1 MKLEIK
7 KGMAVGPL
15 IHSEMVLTQRDSSA
29 PDFREEVLGERS
41 VLLADSDSLVMYGY
55 PALPRPKKVATG
67 GGIADSLF
75 PSRRQTFFDKEGD
88 PSIVLILIPPEETT
102 IRLEAETSS

>member
-29 PDFREEVLGERS
+29 PDFREEGGKICTTWGIRTLYLRRG
-41 VLLADSDSLVMYGY
+41 
-55 PALPRPKKVATG
+55 LPCDRDHKGKGLKP
-67 GGIADSLF
+67 LF
-75 PSRRQTFFDKEGD
+75 PQQE
-88 PSIVLILIPPEETT
+88 LYQ
-102 IRLEAETSS
+102 RLSKL

>member
-1 MKLEIK
+1 
-7 KGMAVGPL
+7 MAVGPL

-41 VLLADSDSLVMYGY
+41 VLLADSYSLVMYGY

-67 GGIADSLF
+67 SGIADSLF
-75 PSRRQTFFDKEGD
+75 PSSDPRRQTFFDKEGD

>member
-29 PDFREEVLGERS
+29 PDFREEGLGERS
-41 VLLADSDSLVMYGY
+41 VLLGVFVL
-55 PALPRPKKVATG
+55 
-67 GGIADSLF
+67 
-75 PSRRQTFFDKEGD
+75 
-88 PSIVLILIPPEETT
+88 SI
-102 IRLEAETSS
+102 

>member
-41 VLLADSDSLVMYGY
+41 VLLGVFVL
-55 PALPRPKKVATG
+55 
-67 GGIADSLF
+67 
-75 PSRRQTFFDKEGD
+75 
-88 PSIVLILIPPEETT
+88 SI
-102 IRLEAETSS
+102 

>member
-29 PDFREEVLGERS
+29 PDFREEGLGERS
-41 VLLADSDSLVMYGY
+41 VLLGVFVL
-55 PALPRPKKVATG
+55 
-67 GGIADSLF
+67 
-75 PSRRQTFFDKEGD
+75 
-88 PSIVLILIPPEETT
+88 SIVGGVSRVTEVTKAKDSNLFFHNRSC
-102 IRLEAETSS
+102 IRD

>member
-1 MKLEIK
+1 
-7 KGMAVGPL
+7 MAVGPL

-41 VLLADSDSLVMYGY
+41 VLLADSYSLVMYGY

-67 GGIADSLF
+67 SGIADSLF
-75 PSRRQTFFDKEGD
+75 PSSDPRRQTFFDKEGD
-88 PSIVLILIPPEETT
+88 LL
-102 IRLEAETSS
+102 LY